1 MEGRKHLQALA
12 KGQENTALLTVVSY
26 LETLEEMDSK
36 FLNEEKTLKGMTD
49 YIKSNASK
57 QAVDG
62 YACVE
67 DEVVFEWAV
76 SYWTKS
82 DEELG
87 LKSAKILPSVSTKP
101 KEKKPVAEVLVTGQL
116 SLF

>member
-1 MEGRKHLQALA
+1 MEGRKRLQALA
-12 KGQENTALLTVVSY
+12 KGQENTALLKVVSH

-36 FLNEEKTLKGMTD
+36 FLNEEKTLKGMTE

-57 QAVDG
+57 QAIDG
-62 YACVE
+62 YAYVE

-76 SYWTKS
+76 NYWSKS
-82 DEELG
+82 DEVLG
-87 LKSAKILPSVSTKP
+87 IKRVTPTPKTK
-101 KEKKPVAEVLVTGQL
+101 VAVTHNEVIPEVKQVGQL